1 MISILSDV
9 NLNYIASEKE
19 RGGDIQ
25 RLCYENCY

>member
-1 MISILSDV
+1 MISILSEV

-19 RGGDIQ
+19 RGGFQ